1 MKLILASEFYNSFEQ
16 TKSYVGDLNGKSVL
30 LIETAAIGEGWSPD
44 PVTEIEPFEKYGAS
58 VTLYDLKDKTTQDVQ
73 GELSKAHIL
82 YVCGGNTFYL
92 LQHMKACGL
101 ESILRQRL
109 KEGMIY
115 IGSSAGSI
123 VTGPDI
129 DFIAPMDDPS
139 VAKLSNTKALGLTD
153 FLFLPHLDH
162 ETMGDAAKQII
173 SEHKESRQLH
183 VLNDHQA
190 LILDNGKVFFV

>member
-16 TKSYVGDLNGKSVL
+16 MKSFMGDLNGKSVL
-30 LIETAAIGEGWSPD
+30 FIETAAIGEGCPFD
-44 PVTEIEPFEKYGAS
+44 HKTEIELFENHGAS
-58 VTLYDLKDKTTQDVQ
+58 VTLYDLKDKTVQNVQD
-73 GELSKAHIL
+73 ELSKADIL

-92 LQHMKACGL
+92 LGHIKACGF
-101 ESILRQRL
+101 ETILRQRL

-129 DFIAPMDDPS
+129 NFIAPMDNPS
-139 VAKLSNTKALGLTD
+139 VTQLDNTKALGLTD

-162 ETMGDAAKQII
+162 ETMENAAKQII
-173 SEHKESRQLH
+173 SKHRGSKHLF
-183 VLNDHQA
+183 VLRDHQS
-190 LILDNGKVFFV
+190 LLVDNGKMFFV